1 MTRTER
7 FKFVGWWLL
16 IAAIAAGVCALRW
29 PSAHLGDEY
38 LPFTNDSFYHARRI
52 LDTVADPAAFYE
64 VDMKIHAPEG
74 SLLPWPWG
82 YDYAMAWLVKAGAA
96 IGLADSP
103 LAILIWLPVAAVF
116 VSIGLMMLVARRLGL
131 TDGLVIVA
139 GLAAAVSP
147 LTQYLHGV
155 GQIDHHF
162 AEYIFVLATIACGLK
177 WLSRPVDQRAAI
189 VLGIVLG
196 AAPVI
201 HNALFIL
208 QLPVLAS
215 LLVLWSQDV
224 RTPLRAALAFTGA
237 LLLTTLAILLP
248 SLPFQLGMFEFYT
261 LSWFHLYVAA
271 GSAATVLALSVL
283 ARSRR
288 NVALLA
294 GMALLLVLPLARQ
307 IALAGAFLGGTVTRL
322 ETIVEM
328 HSIPPMALT
337 DQGRMTLS
345 QVYSLLLW
353 LTPAAAVYCAW
364 RGWRERAT
372 ARVLFWICCLSGLAL
387 MLTQLRMHYFGSFV
401 LYLPWLLLAQ
411 ASIERWPERRK
422 LVMLSVSLLFLLAY
436 WPAGRYQLALPMPL
450 AGDANF
456 RALRPILED
465 LRKACAQD
473 PGIVLADND
482 AGHFIRYYTDCSV
495 IANNF
500 LLTRQHEQKIKQ
512 IDYLTSVPANAFPG
526 VAPYVRYI
534 LIRPIMI
541 HRGASQTEY
550 MSYSQQAA
558 PLISDLLLRP
568 VEAAP
573 PNYVL
578 IEQANIRESG
588 ASGIVPYIRLY
599 KMNPV
604 APVAGPALTA
614 SEAAAHG
621 APPPRR

>member
-7 FKFVGWWLL
+7 FKFVRWWLL
-16 IAAIAAGVCALRW
+16 IGAIAAGVCALRW

-52 LDTVADPAAFYE
+52 LDTVADPSAFYE

-82 YDYAMAWLVKAGAA
+82 YDYAMAWLVKAGTA

-131 TDGLVIVA
+131 TDGLVVVA

-196 AAPVI
+196 MAPVI

-224 RTPLRAALAFTGA
+224 RTPLRAALAFAAA

-248 SLPFQLGMFEFYT
+248 SLPFRLGMFEFYT

-271 GSAATVLALSVL
+271 GSAATVLAFSVL

-294 GMALLLVLPLARQ
+294 GMALLLVLPLVRQ

-353 LTPAAAVYCAW
+353 LTPAAAVYCCMA
-364 RGWRERAT
+364 RLAGTRHGARAVLDLLPVRPRADAHAT
-372 ARVLFWICCLSGLAL
+372 SDALLRLVRHVPAVAATCPSVHRALARTAQAGHAVGVTAVPARVL
-387 MLTQLRMHYFGSFV
+387 
-401 LYLPWLLLAQ
+401 
-411 ASIERWPERRK
+411 ASRP
-422 LVMLSVSLLFLLAY
+422 V
-436 WPAGRYQLALPMPL
+436 PAGA
-450 AGDANF
+450 ADAARRGREF
-456 RALRPILED
+456 PRAS
-465 LRKACAQD
+465 
-473 PGIVLADND
+473 AD
-482 AGHFIRYYTDCSV
+482 
-495 IANNF
+495 
-500 LLTRQHEQKIKQ
+500 
-512 IDYLTSVPANAFPG
+512 
-526 VAPYVRYI
+526 
-534 LIRPIMI
+534 
-541 HRGASQTEY
+541 
-550 MSYSQQAA
+550 
-558 PLISDLLLRP
+558 
-568 VEAAP
+568 
-573 PNYVL
+573 
-578 IEQANIRESG
+578 
-588 ASGIVPYIRLY
+588 
-599 KMNPV
+599 
-604 APVAGPALTA
+604 
-614 SEAAAHG
+614 
-621 APPPRR
+621 PRRPAQSVRAGSRHRARR